1 MVLSFLT
8 LPTLNPGDTSVR
20 FDPSGPNIPSELI
33 AAQERGEV
41 VFVCGAGVSMTVG
54 LPSFRELVEK
64 IYTDVG
70 DSWTGHVA
78 EVEGMA
84 ANAYDRVIR
93 CLERRLGGDDGKLV
107 QRVRERIRIAVRK
120 GLVPLEGDLSA
131 HFDILRLSCD
141 AELRN
146 RLVTTNFDTLFERAW
161 IAKNGAANSI
171 KSHAGAS
178 MPGPL
183 AAGFAGVLHL
193 HGRII
198 DQDLHLEESDLVL
211 TSAEFGEAYL
221 RSGWATRYVYDLV
234 RATTVVIVG
243 YTADDPPM
251 RYLLEAIDADRERF
265 KDLRA
270 VYAFV
275 PHKPGEGARQCELWK
290 SKGAIPIPYEIP
302 TEKDHVRLYASLGLW
317 AQYGDDPT
325 MWRRDR
331 LATLLAISPDV
342 ATNAQL
348 EEVTWLLS
356 HADAATNLGNANPS
370 PDWLR
375 KFTEL
380 KALGDDPM
388 VLWPWVTKNL
398 TSLDMI
404 QACADCESIQPR
416 FFKALGFDLSRHS
429 DKIDKLLVTAWYVLI
444 RTRSK
449 EAGAWMNSV
458 FESKRRLKAGDVGY
472 GTIQLVR
479 EALRPLASAR
489 RPFHYGD
496 KIDPKP
502 PTSVDG
508 VLTIDFHSEI
518 ERAGQ
523 PELMALVAAIPK
535 DNDLEFTII
544 DSLSRMLLDSLDDA
558 ADSGFLSSGYD
569 RTSQQVPS
577 VAAHGQNQ
585 YSRGFYPL
593 VRVIAD
599 LWDRAAPND
608 KARGKKFAVW
618 CLEQRYT
625 LLKRLGVH
633 CLTSKDVFDGDEA
646 GQALMALPDVLFW
659 KRARREQ
666 MRLLAERWND
676 FPQQIRDALEDRL
689 LAGPPDNLIGG

>member
-1 MVLSFLT
+1 M
-8 LPTLNPGDTSVR
+8 R
-20 FDPSGPNIPSELI
+20 FDPLGPNIPSELI
-33 AAQERGEV
+33 AAQERGDV

-64 IYTDVG
+64 IYAEVG
-70 DSWTGHVA
+70 DNWAGHVA
-78 EVEGMA
+78 EADGMA
-84 ANAYDRVIR
+84 TYAYDRVIR
-93 CLERRLGGDDGKLV
+93 CLERRLGGDDGKHV
-107 QRVRERIRIAVRK
+107 QRVRELIRTAVRK
-120 GLVPLEGDLSA
+120 GLAPPVGDLSA
-131 HFDILRLSCD
+131 HFYILKLSRD

-161 IAKNGAANSI
+161 IAKNGAGNPI

-183 AAGFAGVLHL
+183 AAGFAGVMHL

-251 RYLLEAIDADRERF
+251 RYLLEVIDADRERF

-275 PHKPGEGARQCELWK
+275 PHKPGEDALQCELWK
-290 SKGAIPIPYEIP
+290 SKGAIPIPYETP
-302 TEKDHVRLYASLGLW
+302 TVPDHTRLYTSLGLW

-325 MWRRDR
+325 KWRRDR
-331 LATLLAISPDV
+331 LAALLAITPET
-342 ATNAQL
+342 ATNPQL
-348 EEVTWLLS
+348 EEIVWLLG
-356 HADAATNLGNANPS
+356 HADAADNLGNANPS

-380 KALGDDPM
+380 KALGDNPM
-388 VLWPWVTKNL
+388 FLWSWVTKNL
-398 TSLDMI
+398 GRIDMI

-416 FFKALGFDLSRHS
+416 FFKALGYELSRYS

-449 EAGAWMNSV
+449 DAGAWMNSV

-479 EALRPLASAR
+479 EALRPLPSAR
-489 RPFHYGD
+489 RPFRFGD

-502 PTSVDG
+502 PTTVDG
-508 VLTIDFHSEI
+508 VLTIDFHAEI

-523 PELMALVAAIPK
+523 PELTALVTAIPK

-558 ADSGFLSSGYD
+558 ADSGFILSGYD
-569 RTSQQVPS
+569 RTSRQVPS
-577 VAAHGQNQ
+577 VAHHGQNQ
-585 YSRGFYPL
+585 YSRGFYPV

-599 LWDRAAPND
+599 LWDRAAPKD
-608 KARGKKFAVW
+608 KARGKAFAHW
-618 CLEQRYT
+618 CLDQKYT

-633 CLTSKDVFDGDEA
+633 CLANKDVFDGGEA
-646 GQALMALPDVLFW
+646 GEALLALPDVEFW

-666 MRLLAERWND
+666 MRLASDRWND
-676 FPQQIRDALEDRL
+676 FPQNIRDALEDRIIT
-689 LAGPPDNLIGG
+689 GPPDNLIGG

>member
-1 MVLSFLT
+1 M
-8 LPTLNPGDTSVR
+8 R
-20 FDPSGPNIPSELI
+20 FDPTGPSIPSELI
-33 AAQERGEV
+33 AAQERGDV

-54 LPSFRELVEK
+54 LPSFGELVENV
-64 IYTDVG
+64 YADVG
-70 DSWTGHVA
+70 DNWKGHVA
-78 EVEGMA
+78 EADGMET
-84 ANAYDRVIR
+84 NAYDRVIR

-107 QRVRERIRIAVRK
+107 QRVRERIRDAVRK
-120 GLVPLEGDLSA
+120 GLVPPAGDLSA
-131 HFDILRLSCD
+131 HFDILRLSRD

-161 IAKNGAANSI
+161 VAKNGAANPI

-178 MPGPL
+178 IPGPL

-234 RATTVVIVG
+234 RAMTVVIVG

-251 RYLLEAIDADRERF
+251 RYLLEVIDADRERF

-275 PHKPGEGARQCELWK
+275 PHEPGDDARQCELWK
-290 SKGAIPIPYEIP
+290 SKGAIPIPYETP
-302 TEKDHVRLYASLGLW
+302 TGKDHARLYTSLGLW

-325 MWRRDR
+325 KWRRDR
-331 LATLLAISPDV
+331 LAALVAISPET
-342 ATNAQL
+342 ATNPQL
-348 EEVTWLLS
+348 EEVVWLLN
-356 HADAATNLGNANPS
+356 HADAADNLGSANPS

-380 KALGDDPM
+380 KALSDNPM
-388 VLWPWVTKNL
+388 LLWPWVTKNL
-398 TSLDMI
+398 ASVDMI
-404 QACADCESIQPR
+404 RACADCESIQPR
-416 FFKALGFDLSRHS
+416 FFEALGYEISRHS
-429 DKIDKLLVTAWYVLI
+429 DKIDKLLVTSWHVLI

-458 FESKRRLKAGDVGY
+458 FESKQRLKAGDVGY
-472 GTIQLVR
+472 GTIQLVK
-479 EALRPLASAR
+479 EALRPFASAR
-489 RPFHYGD
+489 RPFRLGD

-502 PTSVDG
+502 PTTVDG
-508 VLTIDFHSEI
+508 IITIDFHSEI

-523 PELMALVAAIPK
+523 PELTALVEAIPK

-544 DSLSRMLLDSLDDA
+544 DSLSRMLLDALDDA
-558 ADSGFLSSGYD
+558 ADVGFILPGYD
-569 RTSQQVPS
+569 RTSHQVPS
-577 VAAHGQNQ
+577 VAPHGQNQ

-608 KARGKKFAVW
+608 RARGMAFTRW
-618 CLEQRYT
+618 CLEQNYT
-625 LLKRLGVH
+625 LPKRLGVH
-633 CLTSKDVFDGDEA
+633 CLTNKAVFDGDEA
-646 GQALMALPDVLFW
+646 GQALMALPDVVFW
-659 KRARREQ
+659 QRARREQ
-666 MRLLAERWND
+666 MRLLVERWND
-676 FPQQIRDALEDRL
+676 FPQQIREALEDRII
-689 LAGPPDNLIGG
+689 AGPPDNLIGG